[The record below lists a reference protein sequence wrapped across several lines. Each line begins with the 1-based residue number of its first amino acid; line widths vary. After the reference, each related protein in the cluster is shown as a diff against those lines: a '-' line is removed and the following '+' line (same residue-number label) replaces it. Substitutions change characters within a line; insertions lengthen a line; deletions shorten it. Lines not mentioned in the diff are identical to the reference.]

1 MDQYGRS
8 DDIRYNFLIELK
20 YMKKSQEGSE
30 AIESVRD
37 SATRQMKEYLS
48 LEEFRV
54 NTKIKGVIYVVV
66 KDKIV
71 YFEEMGWK
79 QGDR

>member
-1 MDQYGRS
+1 
-8 DDIRYNFLIELK
+8 
-20 YMKKSQEGSE
+20 MKKSQEGSE

-71 YFEEMGWK
+71 YFEEMG
-79 QGDR
+79 